1 MKAYWGADTK
11 DDQKP
16 TLNLAPS
23 PESGHFHGHEPML
36 FPCISCVFSMD
47 SERASQI
54 ELNCVW
60 DHGCTNAP
68 TCHPTPCVM
77 DAFKGFDG
85 HLWAI
90 LERAKQ

>member
-23 PESGHFHGHEPML
+23 PKSGHFHGHEPML

-47 SERASQI
+47 CERASQI

-68 TCHPTPCVM
+68 TLSPN
-77 DAFKGFDG
+77 ALRDG
-85 HLWAI
+85 CLQ
-90 LERAKQ
+90 RV